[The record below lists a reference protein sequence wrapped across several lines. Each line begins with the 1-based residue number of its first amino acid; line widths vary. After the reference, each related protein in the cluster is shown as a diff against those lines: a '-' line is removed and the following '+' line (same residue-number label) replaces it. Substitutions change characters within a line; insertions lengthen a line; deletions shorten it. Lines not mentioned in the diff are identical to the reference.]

1 MTAVL
6 ESKKEAVAR
15 QQEFERKKPAMSES
29 PKLNCM
35 VLFEISRVIKTERM
49 MWPAR
54 VAREVSMIIVG
65 SS

>member
-1 MTAVL
+1 
-6 ESKKEAVAR
+6 
-15 QQEFERKKPAMSES
+15 MSES